1 MNGLGH
7 KENVWTFDIDTG
19 LFPYPP
25 SGAGADTIYPCS
37 CADGVTNRWT
47 SLVLTPDTNLSAFDK
62 FEVTV
67 TDPAGNL
74 CKTIVIDAELK
85 DGYVW
90 EDAPLTG
97 SNNVGIGRC

>member
-1 MNGLGH
+1 M
-7 KENVWTFDIDTG
+7 
-19 LFPYPP
+19 
-25 SGAGADTIYPCS
+25 
-37 CADGVTNRWT
+37 
-47 SLVLTPDTNLSAFDK
+47 LTPDTNLSAFDK

-74 CKTIVIDAELK
+74 YQTIVIDAELK

-97 SNNVGIGRC
+97 SNNARIGRC

>member
-1 MNGLGH
+1 M
-7 KENVWTFDIDTG
+7 
-19 LFPYPP
+19 
-25 SGAGADTIYPCS
+25 
-37 CADGVTNRWT
+37 
-47 SLVLTPDTNLSAFDK
+47 LTPDTNLSAFDK

-74 CKTIVIDAELK
+74 YQTIDMTTVTFYEMDLRPLNLLSPPPAYMTIVIDAELK

-97 SNNVGIGRC
+97 SNNAGIGRC